1 LIKWLKEK
9 YPAVAKLFRGRKQ
22 TEAYQ
27 VIFQKLLCNDEFKED
42 WLAGSDCIRC
52 CTLATWWDWEG
63 GSRPFHWR
71 WPSEYRKIVHDGL
84 PPWFLSTPKTIT
96 VPQRGEANTGMRE
109 LIREKLQKV
118 RSRGYL
124 ESGYVKA
131 LTSCFT
137 VPKGD
142 SDVQLFYNGT
152 KSGLNDCLWAPWF
165 HLPTVGQLLRAV
177 LPGTYMADIDV
188 GEQFLN
194 FVLHKAV
201 HPYAGVDF
209 TLFFPE
215 ELMQL
220 GHVDHQ
226 RERTIW
232 NTGCAVGWDL
242 KPRLTTQVR
251 QC

>member
-1 LIKWLKEK
+1 MCLRYWRRQTCCFLIKWLKEK

-22 TEAYQ
+22 TKAYQ
-27 VIFQKLLCNDEFKED
+27 VIFQKLLCDDEFKED
-42 WLAGSDCIRC
+42 WLAGSDCIRR
-52 CTLATWWDWEG
+52 CTLATWWDWEA

-71 WPSEYRKIVHDGL
+71 WPSEYRKIFHDGL
-84 PPWFLSTPKTIT
+84 PPWLLSTPKTVT
-96 VPQRGEANTGMRE
+96 VPQCGEANTGTRE

-124 ESGYVKA
+124 EAGYVKA
-131 LTSCFT
+131 LTPFFT

-142 SDVQLFYNGT
+142 SDVRLFYNGT

-194 FVLHKAV
+194 FVLHNAV

-209 TLFFPE
+209 TLLFPE

-220 GHVDHQ
+220 RHVDHH
-226 RERTIW
+226 RERTI
-232 NTGCAVGWDL
+232 
-242 KPRLTTQVR
+242 
-251 QC
+251 